1 MKKSFRFTLLTLL
14 MLLTGFVG
22 GRPVLAYET
31 IAGSE
36 AYEIYLSDPNLIV
49 VDVREDSDFCAGHVA
64 CSLNYPYNSGVF
76 ASDHENLPTGVPI
89 LVYCAS
95 GFRSDRAAALLDA
108 AGYEEVYS
116 LGGGISGWPSELY
129 SCGDVDEECDSAPAY
144 RVYYP
149 HVASGSGWE
158 TEIGLIN
165 TDALLAL
172 NGVLQGCDAAGNVI
186 EESPVSLPA
195 AGRLEFTVSSRFAQA
210 GEIKYLIFA
219 SGSSEVYGY
228 LKFYDLPSAVSRV
241 AIPAPNRVNENS
253 IALSHI
259 AASDGWW
266 TGLALVNTGT
276 EDRTLSF
283 RFNNGESKNLPLA
296 AGAYQ
301 SLVLEDFLVGLDQAA
316 INSAL
321 IENAAGVVGLE
332 IFGNGMQ
339 LGGVLLRD
347 DSRTRLYYPHI
358 ANDENWWT
366 GIAAYNP
373 GAGAGAITLSAY
385 DAAGNLLSPAAP
397 ATLIEAAVAATP
409 IEIAAG
415 GRFISSAADLDLPAA
430 TAWLALEST
439 VPLSGFE
446 LFGSS
451 DGRQLAGYTSVGIES
466 STGVFAKL
474 EDNGWTGI
482 ALVNIGNET
491 TQVNL
496 EAYSDAGELIAA
508 VSRPLAPHARLADA
522 PENIFAGH
530 LEGADYL
537 IYQAVGGTLVAFQ
550 LNGSG
555 AMLDALPAHF

>member
-1 MKKSFRFTLLTLL
+1 MKKSLPITLLALFLL
-14 MLLTGFVG
+14 MTSFASA
-22 GRPVLAYET
+22 RPAQAYDT
-31 IAGSE
+31 ISGNE
-36 AYEIYLSDPNLIV
+36 AYEIYLTDPNLVV
-49 VDVREDSDFCAGHVA
+49 VDVREDYDFCAGHVG
-64 CSLNYPYNSGVF
+64 CSFNYPYNSGVF

-116 LGGGISGWPSELY
+116 LGGGISGWPAELY
-129 SCGDVDEECDSAPAY
+129 RCDDIEEECESTPVY
-144 RVYYP
+144 RFYYP

-165 TDALLAL
+165 TDALRAL
-172 NGVLQGCDAAGNVI
+172 SGVLQGCDAAGNVI
-186 EESPVSLPA
+186 EESLVSLPA
-195 AGRLEFTVSSRFAQA
+195 AGRLEFTVGSRFARA
-210 GEIKYLIFA
+210 GEIKYLILE
-219 SGSSEVYGY
+219 SGSNEVYGY
-228 LKFYDLPSAVSRV
+228 LKFYGSPSAVSRV

-253 IALSHI
+253 IALSHVAI
-259 AASDGWW
+259 SDGWW

-283 RFNNGESKNLPLA
+283 RFNNGESKNLSLA

-301 SLVLEDFLVGLDQAA
+301 SLVLEDFLTGLDQAA

-347 DSRTRLYYPHI
+347 DSSTSLYYPHI

-373 GAGAGAITLSAY
+373 GAGAGAVTLRAY
-385 DAAGNLLSPAAP
+385 DAAGNLLNPAEP

-451 DGRQLAGYTSVGIES
+451 DGRQLAGYTSAGIES
-466 STGVFAKL
+466 STGVL
-474 EDNGWTGI
+474 CQT
-482 ALVNIGNET
+482 
-491 TQVNL
+491 
-496 EAYSDAGELIAA
+496 
-508 VSRPLAPHARLADA
+508 RR
-522 PENIFAGH
+522 
-530 LEGADYL
+530 
-537 IYQAVGGTLVAFQ
+537 
-550 LNGSG
+550 
-555 AMLDALPAHF
+555 